1 MTRGYDKLLPFSARR
16 GGRQDTMARN
26 SYYLFWGYY
35 FAFGDAGQ
43 ACFSR

>member
-1 MTRGYDKLLPFSARR
+1 MINYWRFLPEGRR
-16 GGRQDTMARN
+16 QGNMARN

-35 FAFGDAGQ
+35 FAFSGAGQ